1 VPDRKRIMALGRLKR
16 GVDGFNQH
24 EAGVLEYKA

>member
-1 VPDRKRIMALGRLKR
+1 MALGRLKR
-16 GVDGFNQH
+16 AVDGFNQH

>member
-1 VPDRKRIMALGRLKR
+1 MALGRLER
-16 GVDGFNQH
+16 VSEGYNRH

>member
-1 VPDRKRIMALGRLKR
+1 MALGRLKR